1 MPKCMPG
8 NFCISDQKLAKAQA
22 LGGASP
28 PGPCKSDHRGF
39 ESRRAQKAHA
49 SGFGTAENGTDGSVQ
64 VTRNFLFKNR
74 YHSAIEKCFAIL
86 SGNAKAA
93 LPEGGYRAVPP
104 DAKGFSH
111 RKGDTKIFS
120 RRFCMNDST
129 YEQEVYWSI
138 ICYFS
143 SEQKESDFQR
153 CSKKHFPRNTL
164 KTQKR
169 YAKR

>member
-28 PGPCKSDHRGF
+28 LGPYKSDHRGF
-39 ESRRAQKAHA
+39 ESRRAQKAYA
-49 SGFGTAENGTDGSVQ
+49 SGFGTAENGRDGSVQ
-64 VTRNFLFKNR
+64 VTRNFLFKNS
-74 YHSAIEKCFAIL
+74 YHSAMEKCFAIL

-104 DAKGFSH
+104 DAKGSSH

-129 YEQEVYWSI
+129 YERDIMGVFYVFFLQNKKNRIFSNAQKSI
-138 ICYFS
+138 SQGI
-143 SEQKESDFQR
+143 R
-153 CSKKHFPRNTL
+153 
-164 KTQKR
+164 
-169 YAKR
+169 